1 MTQHSE
7 PDRNR
12 LDEAPTVE
20 TLKTPPLR
28 IQPAPFLKRVTACLI
43 DSAIISLAWLVLVIA
58 LGKGI
63 EARLVYLPY
72 LALVT
77 FLYYLLQEGLFA
89 STIGKRMLK
98 LRIVGPDGAPSSMK
112 QSTVR
117 NLLRFVDWIP
127 VLYVVG
133 AIVIATSSRKQ
144 RLGDIAA
151 GTVVTI
157 AEEKD
162 INPPPAPFLFH

>member
-1 MTQHSE
+1 
-7 PDRNR
+7 
-12 LDEAPTVE
+12 
-20 TLKTPPLR
+20 
-28 IQPAPFLKRVTACLI
+28 
-43 DSAIISLAWLVLVIA
+43 LVLVIA

-63 EARLVYLPY
+63 EVRLVYLPY